1 MLKISKKAFVSI
13 LDNIEVLQDTTVKT
27 TKEDAIN
34 VLKNI
39 ADDIS
44 KNNNKDIIAETI
56 KNI

>member
-13 LDNIEVLQDTTVKT
+13 LDNIEVLKDSAVKT

-34 VLKNI
+34 VLQNI

-44 KNNNKDIIAETI
+44 ANNDACVIADTI